1 MGCGFRVWKFHL
13 KISQWEKTLPPVGYG
28 SWEGSFSSRWLVFG
42 GKEVSIPE
50 TGPIRKPYIFDQI
63 RKKWLICTSEEW
75 VRIHCLNYFTQ
86 TLGYP
91 ASWIKVE
98 NVINLY
104 DTRKRF
110 DLMIMDPNQ
119 GNLIL
124 VECKS
129 PNILINQNVASSEH
143 RTQLSNVQTTR
154 VVVKI
159 C

>member
-1 MGCGFRVWKFHL
+1 MQKLNFPTYEVRL
-13 KISQWEKTLPPVGYG
+13 KNREN
-28 SWEGSFSSRWLVFG
+28 
-42 GKEVSIPE
+42 
-50 TGPIRKPYIFDQI
+50 KPYIFDQI
-63 RKKWLICTSEEW
+63 RKKWLLCTSEEW
-75 VRIHCLNYFTQ
+75 VRIHCLNYFTR

-129 PNILINQNVASSEH
+129 PNILINQNHYLWFSITV
-143 RTQLSNVQTTR
+143 
-154 VVVKI
+154 I
-159 C
+159 

>member
-1 MGCGFRVWKFHL
+1 MQKLNFPTYKVQL
-13 KISQWEKTLPPVGYG
+13 KNREN
-28 SWEGSFSSRWLVFG
+28 
-42 GKEVSIPE
+42 
-50 TGPIRKPYIFDQI
+50 KPYIFDQI
-63 RKKWLICTSEEW
+63 RKKWLLCTSEEW

-129 PNILINQNVASSEH
+129 PNVLLNQEVFDQIGFQEKMGPCQSPIERKPH
-143 RTQLSNVQTTR
+143 L
-154 VVVKI
+154 VK
-159 C
+159 

>member
-1 MGCGFRVWKFHL
+1 MQKLNFPTYKVQL
-13 KISQWEKTLPPVGYG
+13 KNREN
-28 SWEGSFSSRWLVFG
+28 
-42 GKEVSIPE
+42 
-50 TGPIRKPYIFDQI
+50 KPYIFDQI
-63 RKKWLICTSEEW
+63 RKKWLLCTSEEW
-75 VRIHCLNYFTQ
+75 VRIHCLNYFIQ

-110 DLMIMDPNQ
+110 DLVIMDPNQ

-129 PNILINQNVASSEH
+129 PNIMLNQEVFDQIARYNLIVSSRYMMLTNGMNHYFCTMDYINKKYQFIKELPKYKSH
-143 RTQLSNVQTTR
+143 
-154 VVVKI
+154 
-159 C
+159 